1 MDKFNSFKKAEQE
14 AKEKGSKQSGQKNT
28 LPDMPKMNIPVGK
41 EKKEQTSLMFTPSHK
56 AKARRIA
63 EKHDMSISELFGHW
77 LDQYDEE
84 Q

>member
-1 MDKFNSFKKAEQE
+1 
-14 AKEKGSKQSGQKNT
+14 
-28 LPDMPKMNIPVGK
+28 
-41 EKKEQTSLMFTPSHK
+41 MFTPSHK